1 MWLPEEDKYNTRRK
15 ELLDHLV
22 VIMGGRVAED
32 IVFGDVTSGAR
43 GDIKQAT
50 GIARKMVCQWGMS
63 DKLGMIEYG
72 EGEEHLF
79 LARDF
84 NRMRDYSETTA
95 QAIDAEVKSLI
106 DEAYARATKL
116 LTEKRAQLDI
126 IAKALLEWET
136 LDGSQ
141 IRDLIEHG
149 EMKNPPHRDP
159 PPPPIPVEAAAATP
173 PTEDKRNE
181 GSLPGDLAPVP
192 A

>member
-1 MWLPEEDKYNTRRK
+1 
-15 ELLDHLV
+15 
-22 VIMGGRVAED
+22 VAED

-63 DKLGMIEYG
+63 EKLGMIEYG

-136 LDGSQ
+136 LEGSQ

-159 PPPPIPVEAAAATP
+159 PPPPIPVEATPAVAAA
-173 PTEDKRNE
+173 EDKKNE

>member
-1 MWLPEEDKYNTRRK
+1 
-15 ELLDHLV
+15 
-22 VIMGGRVAED
+22 MGGRVAEE

-72 EGEEHLF
+72 EGDEHVF

-84 NRMRDYSETTA
+84 TACATTA
-95 QAIDAEVKSLI
+95 SPPPRAIDAEVKMLI

-116 LTEKRAQLDI
+116 LTEKRAKLDI

-136 LDGSQ
+136 LEGSQ

-159 PPPPIPVEAAAATP
+159 PPPPVPVEPAPAAK
-173 PTEDKRNE
+173 TEEKRND
-181 GSLPGDLAPVP
+181 GTLPGDLAPVP

>member
-1 MWLPEEDKYNTRRK
+1 
-15 ELLDHLV
+15 
-22 VIMGGRVAED
+22 
-32 IVFGDVTSGAR
+32 VTSGAR

-63 DKLGMIEYG
+63 EKMGMIEYG
-72 EGEEHLF
+72 EGDEHVF

-84 NRMRDYSETTA
+84 SRMRDYSESTA

-106 DEAYARATKL
+106 DEAYARATEL
-116 LTEKRAQLDI
+116 LKASRARLDL

-136 LDGSQ
+136 LEGSQ

-159 PPPPIPVEAAAATP
+159 PPPPLPAEVAP
-173 PTEDKRNE
+173 QVRTEDKKSD
-181 GSLPGDLAPVP
+181 GALPGDLAPVP

>member
-116 LTEKRAQLDI
+116 LTEKREQLDI

-136 LDGSQ
+136 LEGSQ

-159 PPPPIPVEAAAATP
+159 PPPPIPVEAAVAAP
-173 PTEDKRNE
+173 AEDKKNE
-181 GSLPGDLAPVP
+181 GSLPGGLAPVP

>member
-1 MWLPEEDKYNTRRK
+1 
-15 ELLDHLV
+15 
-22 VIMGGRVAED
+22 
-32 IVFGDVTSGAR
+32 
-43 GDIKQAT
+43 
-50 GIARKMVCQWGMS
+50 
-63 DKLGMIEYG
+63 
-72 EGEEHLF
+72 
-79 LARDF
+79 
-84 NRMRDYSETTA
+84 MRDYSETTA

-159 PPPPIPVEAAAATP
+159 PPPPIPVEAAPATP
-173 PTEDKRNE
+173 PAEDKRNE

>member
-1 MWLPEEDKYNTRRK
+1 
-15 ELLDHLV
+15 
-22 VIMGGRVAED
+22 MGGRVAED

-72 EGEEHLF
+72 EGDEHVF

-84 NRMRDYSETTA
+84 SRMRDYSESTA
-95 QAIDAEVKSLI
+95 QAIDAEVKMLI
-106 DEAYARATKL
+106 DEAYGRATKL

-141 IRDLIEHG
+141 IRDLIEFG

-159 PPPPIPVEAAAATP
+159 PPPPIPAEAAAAAP
-173 PTEDKRNE
+173 SEDKKYD
-181 GSLPGDLAPVP
+181 GPLPGDLAPVP

>member
-1 MWLPEEDKYNTRRK
+1 
-15 ELLDHLV
+15 
-22 VIMGGRVAED
+22 
-32 IVFGDVTSGAR
+32 VTSGAR

-63 DKLGMIEYG
+63 DKMGMIEYG
-72 EGEEHLF
+72 EGDEHLF

-84 NRMRDYSETTA
+84 SRMRDYSESTA

-106 DEAYARATKL
+106 DEAYARATELLKARRDKL
-116 LTEKRAQLDI
+116 DL

-136 LDGSQ
+136 LEGSQ

-149 EMKNPPHRDP
+149 EMKNPPHREP
-159 PPPPIPVEAAAATP
+159 PPPPVPAEAAPATP
-173 PTEDKRNE
+173 VGDKKND
-181 GSLPGDLAPVP
+181 GALPGDLAPVP